1 MVVIVLYAFMVMAV
15 FWQAALTWAAIGQNG
30 KLNRIIE
37 EQLRVA
43 SEKRIE
49 DQKKSL

>member
-49 DQKKSL
+49 SQEKSL